1 MPIVRIDIQSG
12 KPTAYKRAL
21 LRGVR
26 EGIASALSVPHDRI
40 TQRIVETPVEDI
52 DSPDIKTDRLT
63 IVEVTMMPRSNQLK
77 EAMYTEIARQ
87 LFRDP
92 GVSDHDLIVLVR
104 DPAAECFYLNG
115 AMQCTMTP
123 AVPPI
128 ESEARS

>member
-26 EGIASALSVPHDRI
+26 EGIASALGVPHDRI
-40 TQRIVETPVEDI
+40 MQRIVETPVEDI

-63 IVEVTMMPRSNQLK
+63 IVEVTMLARTPELK
-77 EAMYTEIARQ
+77 EAMYAEIARY
-87 LFRDP
+87 LYRDP
-92 GVSDHDLIVLVR
+92 GVSDHDLVVLVR

-115 AMQCTMTP
+115 AMQCTMPSSGST
-123 AVPPI
+123 AG
-128 ESEARS
+128 SEE